1 MSGRLSPHKF
11 EMCSIRPYQDYSFR
25 CWFSNNSVL
34 AFVVI
39 VLSQDL
45 VSLRSFH
52 STLSSI
58 PEALWCSSL
67 QPIFLFCQDHVLFL
81 TYPFNRSVVSLLLK
95 FSHFIKSCIPSQPE
109 CYPDRFLLF
118 LFLNGVLWTLF
129 SSVVSFLPIC
139 STPQGSWFHSF
150 VREAT

>member
-1 MSGRLSPHKF
+1 MAGCHLIIWDVLHKTI
-11 EMCSIRPYQDYSFR
+11 SSLSFR